1 MNKTSLLVIST
12 NNDVTNS
19 ILQKINA
26 ISQWDA
32 HGAATVEEAIEKFH
46 HLPADVVVL
55 AGNDIKEEERKLRA
69 IFSHQHSRVIFIS
82 LPDDE
87 HDSAVNKIERALAE
101 EQKSNKPSFTFVD
114 DALKNAGLNI
124 SIQ

>member
-1 MNKTSLLVIST
+1 MNKTSLLVVST
-12 NNDVTNS
+12 DNDVTNS

-26 ISQWDA
+26 TSQWDA

-46 HLPADVVVL
+46 YLPADVVVL
-55 AGNDIKEEERKLRA
+55 AGNGIKAEERKLRA
-69 IFSHQHSRVIFIS
+69 IFSHQHPGVIIIL
-82 LPDDE
+82 LPEDQQ
-87 HDSAVNKIERALAE
+87 DSIVNKIERALAE
-101 EQKSNKPSFTFVD
+101 EQKSNKPSLTFVD

>member
-19 ILQKINA
+19 VLRKINA

-32 HGAATVEEAIEKFH
+32 YGAATVEEAIEKFH
-46 HLPADVVVL
+46 FMPADVVVL
-55 AGNDIKEEERKLRA
+55 AGNGIKAEERKLRA
-69 IFSHQHSRVIFIS
+69 IFSHQHPGIIIIL
-82 LPDDE
+82 LPEDE
-87 HDSAVNKIERALAE
+87 HDSVVNKIEGAIAE
-101 EQKSNKPSFTFVD
+101 EQNSNRPSFTFVD

>member
-1 MNKTSLLVIST
+1 MNKTSLLVGST
-12 NNDVTNS
+12 DNDVTNS

-26 ISQWDA
+26 ISQWNG

-46 HLPADVVVL
+46 YLPADVVVL
-55 AGNDIKEEERKLRA
+55 AGNGIKAEERKLRA
-69 IFSHQHSRVIFIS
+69 IFSHQHPGVIIIL
-82 LPDDE
+82 LPEDE
-87 HDSAVNKIERALAE
+87 QDSVVNKIEGAIAE
-101 EQKSNKPSFTFVD
+101 EQNSNRPSFTFVD

>member
-1 MNKTSLLVIST
+1 MNKTSLLVVST
-12 NNDVTNS
+12 DNDVTNS

-26 ISQWDA
+26 ISQWNG

-46 HLPADVVVL
+46 YLPADVVVL
-55 AGNDIKEEERKLRA
+55 AGNGIKEEEKKLRV
-69 IFSHQHSRVIFIS
+69 IFNHQHPRVIFIS

-87 HDSAVNKIERALAE
+87 HDSAVNKIEGAIAE
-101 EQKSNKPSFTFVD
+101 EQKSNKPAFTFVD
-114 DALKNAGLNI
+114 DVLKNAGLNI

>member
-1 MNKTSLLVIST
+1 MNKTSVLVVST

-32 HGAATVEEAIEKFH
+32 YGAATVEEAIEKFH
-46 HLPADVVVL
+46 FMPADVVVL
-55 AGNDIKEEERKLRA
+55 AGNGIKAEERKLRA
-69 IFSHQHSRVIFIS
+69 IFSHQHPGVIIIL
-82 LPDDE
+82 LPEDE
-87 HDSAVNKIERALAE
+87 QDSVVNKIEGAIAE
-101 EQKSNKPSFTFVD
+101 ERKSNKPSFTFVD